1 MKTMIQDIE
10 PHIYHNEYTPVPPSA
25 DSFLMICRGRNILL
39 KEENGAITFPRLREA
54 EPAIQDMDGV
64 TYLFTID
71 GDRFYLPPEGSYT
84 FPEEYREEP
93 VSFLRTAAPRHM
105 AFAAVTAIQLAA
117 WYRSRRFCGRCG
129 KPLRRHEKERMM
141 YCDACHMMEY
151 PKISPAVIVAVTDGD
166 RILLTRYANRPITRY
181 SLIAG
186 FAEIGETIEQTIQRE
201 VMEEVGLKVKN
212 IRYYKSQ
219 PWSFTDTLLFGFYC
233 DLDGSGQVKLD
244 TDELAVAEWFE
255 RKDVPGVDGDVSLTQ
270 EMMCRFRD
278 GLNI

>member
-1 MKTMIQDIE
+1 MLFYDG
-10 PHIYHNEYTPVPPSA
+10 
-25 DSFLMICRGRNILL
+25 GRILVK
-39 KEENGAITFPRLREA
+39 KEDGIRYPTFAESGAGESI
-54 EPAIQDMDGV
+54 
-64 TYLFTID
+64 YLFTID
-71 GDRFYLPPEGSYT
+71 EEGFYLGDRSLAEGLLEKGYVFENISILRRGGAKYL
-84 FPEEYREEP
+84 R
-93 VSFLRTAAPRHM
+93 
-105 AFAAVTAIQLAA
+105 FAGVTGWQLYN
-117 WYRSRRFCGRCG
+117 WYESRKFCGRCSA
-129 KPLRRHEKERMM
+129 PMVQDEKERMM

>member
-1 MKTMIQDIE
+1 MPYQISFISLGCAKNLVNCEQMMALCRDAGHTVRE
-10 PHIYHNEYTPVPPSA
+10 AVPGSDVCVVNTCGFIDSA
-25 DSFLMICRGRNILL
+25 
-39 KEENGAITFPRLREA
+39 KEEAIDTILSVAKYKETG
-54 EPAIQDMDGV
+54 EVKKILV
-64 TYLFTID
+64 T
-71 GDRFYLPPEGSYT
+71 GCLP
-84 FPEEYREEP
+84 
-93 VSFLRTAAPRHM
+93 
-105 AFAAVTAIQLAA
+105 Q
-117 WYRSRRFCGRCG
+117 
-129 KPLRRHEKERMM
+129 
-141 YCDACHMMEY
+141 
-151 PKISPAVIVAVTDGD
+151 
-166 RILLTRYANRPITRY
+166 RY
-181 SLIAG
+181 
-186 FAEIGETIEQTIQRE
+186 QRE